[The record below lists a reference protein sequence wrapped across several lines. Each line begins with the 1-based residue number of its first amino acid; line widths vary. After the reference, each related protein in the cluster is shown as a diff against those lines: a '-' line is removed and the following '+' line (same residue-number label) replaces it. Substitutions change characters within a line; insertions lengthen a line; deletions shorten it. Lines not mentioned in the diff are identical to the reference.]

1 MKKNVIPF
9 PSASTN
15 SHEALDQQLRFA
27 IANKRLIQFTYE
39 GAQRVAEPHD
49 YGLRDGVVKT
59 LVYQRRKGNRQDD
72 RARGWRSL
80 EISKIHD
87 CVVLEDA
94 FAGSRAKAEQHHL
107 DWDVLFARVD
117 QPDN

>member
-1 MKKNVIPF
+1 MKKNVLQF
-9 PSASTN
+9 PSASTHPN
-15 SHEALDQQLRFA
+15 DTLDHQLRFA

-49 YGLRDGVVKT
+49 YGVRDGLVKT

-80 EISKIHD
+80 EVSKIQD
-87 CVVLEDA
+87 CIVLDDT
-94 FAGSRAKAEQHHL
+94 FAGSRARAEQQHL
-107 DWDVLFARVD
+107 AWDVLFARVD